1 MKLFNQTILSPEG
14 HLSGRVAALSRVA
27 HLSALCSRTAVRLCI
42 CGCLLLF
49 AACSKDVYYQV
60 LDTYPD
66 TPPQAASSKA
76 WVFDD
81 QTWSDAIHVPECN
94 KETFEDSYTNPQCR
108 SYKTYYYYNWPYVD
122 ANAANLCPSPWR
134 VPSKG
139 DFEMLTLNFSAAIL
153 CAEWGYG
160 GSSSLHGVD
169 THASYWA
176 FTVPKLEPNP
186 ENESDLLPDPN
197 NAYLLNY
204 HSGHSD
210 VPYDDRNKGLMVRCV
225 K

>member
-1 MKLFNQTILSPEG
+1 MKKIFTLIL
-14 HLSGRVAALSRVA
+14 VAAAVFA
-27 HLSALCSRTAVRLCI
+27 GCSNH
-42 CGCLLLF
+42 
-49 AACSKDVYYQV
+49 VYYQV

-66 TPPQAASSKA
+66 IPPQAASSKA
-76 WVFDD
+76 WVFGD
-81 QTWSDAIHVPECN
+81 QTWSDAIHVPECH

-108 SYKTYYYYNWPYVD
+108 SYKTTYYYHKTYYYYNWPYVD
-122 ANAANLCPSPWR
+122 ANATNLCPSPWR

-139 DFEMLTLNFSAAIL
+139 DFETLTLNFSAAIL

-160 GSSSLHGVD
+160 GSSSLTGVD

-176 FTVPKLEPNP
+176 STVPTLKPNP
-186 ENESDLLPDPN
+186 ENESDLLTDPD

-204 HSGHSD
+204 HIGYYE
-210 VPYDDRNKGLMVRCV
+210 VPYDDRNQGLMVRCV